1 MKLQQNRLF
10 GFKEGEGKP
19 YENRMLRDV
28 YSFNGKTL
36 NGNDLQD
43 DIKRLE
49 ESWAE
54 INYHSFYVESYEID
68 TEGKEFIETIFGGRY
83 VKEYDQLT
91 LQDGRK
97 AEVSRIG
104 KRGKVYINI
113 FDDEVYYSIKRYNV
127 PLSNRLDEQGE
138 WKVRN

>member
-1 MKLQQNRLF
+1 MKVQQNRLF
-10 GFKEGEGKP
+10 GIKEGDSMP
-19 YENRMLRDV
+19 DFTTLRDF
-28 YSFNGKTL
+28 YSCGDNTISGQ
-36 NGNDLQD
+36 DLAER
-43 DIKRLE
+43 IELAK

-138 WKVRN
+138 WQVRN